1 MNTHLV
7 KLRMSIEK
15 KELITSKIAF
25 HAIKVR
31 TKRIYGMGLTTKKKM
46 RTTEKMTMMMIDHNY
61 NKKPRP

>member
-31 TKRIYGMGLTTKKKM
+31 MKRI
-46 RTTEKMTMMMIDHNY
+46 
-61 NKKPRP
+61 